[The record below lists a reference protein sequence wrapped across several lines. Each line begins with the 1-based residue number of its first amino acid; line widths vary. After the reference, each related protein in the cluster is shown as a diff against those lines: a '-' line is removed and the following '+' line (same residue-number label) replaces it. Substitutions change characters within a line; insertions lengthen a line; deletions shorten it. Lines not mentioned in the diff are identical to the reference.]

1 VSYILSSFYY
11 AYLEDQAL
19 SFLKNDR
26 VLPDGSTELNFV
38 MRQTDDYLLV
48 TTSKPNAMLF
58 IERLYQVSLANNFK
72 FNMKKLRTNFAL
84 NVSKISH
91 AVEKA
96 KADARAAVY
105 AAKGEVD
112 DKAMQLTVIDQKT
125 LAA

>member
-1 VSYILSSFYY
+1 
-11 AYLEDQAL
+11 
-19 SFLKNDR
+19 
-26 VLPDGSTELNFV
+26 